1 MTDILW
7 PEDLPQSPLLDGLQE
22 TLPDNLLRTKM
33 EQGPPKLRRRS
44 TDAPAKITAQFL
56 LDTAQC
62 AVLEGFYAGTL
73 AGGAKRF
80 GFTHPRRGTAVF
92 CRITQPPEYAA
103 LNGGYFRARLMLE
116 VLP

>member
-1 MTDILW
+1 MTDIIW

-33 EQGPPKLRRRS
+33 EQGSSKLRRRG

-56 LDTAQC
+56 LDAAQC
-62 AVLEGFYAGTL
+62 AVLDSFYADTL
-73 AGGAKRF
+73 AGGVRRF
-80 GFTHPRRGTAVF
+80 GFTHPRHRDAVS
-92 CRITQPPEYAA
+92 CRIAQPPEYAA
-103 LNGGYFRARLMLE
+103 LNGGYFRARLTLE

>member
-7 PEDLPQSPLLDGLQE
+7 PEDLPQSPLTDGLQE
-22 TLPDNLLRTKM
+22 TLADNLLRTKM
-33 EQGPPKLRRRS
+33 EQGPDKRRRRS

-62 AVLEGFYAGTL
+62 AVLETFYGETL

-80 GFTHPRRGTAVF
+80 RFTHPRRGTLVF
-92 CRITQPPEYAA
+92 CRFTQPPEYAA